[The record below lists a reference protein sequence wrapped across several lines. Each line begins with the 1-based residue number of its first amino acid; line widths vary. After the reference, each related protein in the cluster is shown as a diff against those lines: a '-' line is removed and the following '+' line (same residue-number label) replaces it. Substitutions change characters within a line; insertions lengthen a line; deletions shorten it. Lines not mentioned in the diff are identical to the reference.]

1 MNKKFLAPESGL
13 PLIILEA
20 GVNHDGSLEKAK
32 LLIDLAAQS
41 GADYIKF
48 QTYSAE
54 RLAAKNSPSYWNL
67 EEEST
72 TSQIEL
78 FRKYDG
84 FSLEDYKSLIDVC
97 HLRGIGFLTTCFDV
111 DWLNLLA
118 DSLPFFKDASADI
131 TNFVLVSA
139 IARKQKPIL
148 MSTGAASFDEI
159 SSALDLIRSITDA
172 EVCLMHCV
180 LNYPTE
186 FENANLGR
194 ITELKHKFPNVL
206 IGYSDHT
213 RPDYSHKAIS
223 IAVSLGAQIIEKHFT
238 YDKNQVGNDHY
249 HGFDLVDVEVLYRN
263 LTTQVAMCKFDEDS
277 FLETQSDARKF
288 ARRGLYA
295 ARNIARNSIISI
307 DDVIPL
313 RPTLGEDG
321 HLGSEISLVIGKR
334 CKEEILEGEPLFK
347 SNLE

>member
-1 MNKKFLAPESGL
+1 MTKHFKLSNSGL

-32 LLIDLAAQS
+32 LLIDQAAQS
-41 GADYIKF
+41 GADHIKF

-54 RLAAKNSPSYWNL
+54 KLAAKTSPSYWNL
-67 EEEST
+67 EEESI

-78 FRKYDG
+78 FKKYDG
-84 FSLEDYKSLIDVC
+84 FSLKDYKSLIDIC
-97 HLRGIGFLTTCFDV
+97 HLRGIGFLTTCFDI

-118 DSLPFFKDASADI
+118 DSLPFFKIASADI

-139 IARKQKPIL
+139 IARKDKPIL

-159 SSALDLIRSITDA
+159 SSALDLIRSITNA

-194 ITELKHKFPNVL
+194 ITELKHRFPDVL

-249 HGFDLVDVEVLYRN
+249 HGFDMADVEVLYKN
-263 LTTQVAMCKFDEDS
+263 LKKQVAMCKFDEES
-277 FLETQSDARKF
+277 FLKIQSDARKF

-321 HLGSEISLVIGKR
+321 HLVSEISFVIGKR
-334 CKEEILEGEPLFK
+334 CKEEILEGGPIYK

>member
-1 MNKKFLAPESGL
+1 LSKYFKSSNSGL

-20 GVNHDGSLEKAK
+20 GVNHDGNLDKAK
-32 LLIDLAAQS
+32 LLIDLASQS

-54 RLAAKNSPSYWNL
+54 KLAAKTSPSYWNL

-72 TSQIEL
+72 RYQIEL
-78 FRKYDG
+78 FKKYDG
-84 FSLEDYKSLIDVC
+84 FSLEDYNSLIAACDI
-97 HLRGIGFLTTCFDV
+97 RGIRFLTTCFDV

-118 DSLPFFKDASADI
+118 DSLPFFKIASADI
-131 TNFVLVSA
+131 TNFALVSA
-139 IARKQKPIL
+139 IAHKQKPIL

-159 SSALDLIRSITDA
+159 SAALDLIRSITDVD
-172 EVCLMHCV
+172 VCLMHCV

-194 ITELKHKFPNVL
+194 ITELKDRFPDVL

-249 HGFDLVDVEVLYRN
+249 HSFDLADVEVLYKN
-263 LTTQVAMCKFDEDS
+263 LKTQVAMCKFDEDS

-321 HLGSEISLVIGKR
+321 HLGSEIYLVIGKR
-334 CKEEILEGEPLFK
+334 CKAEILEGEPLFK